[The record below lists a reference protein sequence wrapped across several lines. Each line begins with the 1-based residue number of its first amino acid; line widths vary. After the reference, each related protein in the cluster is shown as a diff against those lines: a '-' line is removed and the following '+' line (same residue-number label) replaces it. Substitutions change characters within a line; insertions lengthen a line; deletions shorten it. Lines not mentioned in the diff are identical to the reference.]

1 MIDVEDFGAGSSVM
15 KSSSRAVKNIAG
27 SSLKSKKFAQLL
39 YRMVAHFKPSVIVE
53 LGTSLGITTS
63 YLASGNTT
71 AQVYTLEGSQEISE
85 IAVNTFSH
93 LKIGNIILKTGAFE
107 QTLPEVLSE
116 ISQVDFA
123 FVDGNH
129 RRAPTLAYLDS
140 LLTVCNE
147 YSVIV
152 FDDIHWSSEMEE
164 AWVEIISNDAVTLSI
179 DLFFVGVVFFR
190 KDFKAKQHFSI
201 RF

>member
-1 MIDVEDFGAGSSVM
+1 M

>member
-1 MIDVEDFGAGSSVM
+1 MICVEDFGAGSSVT
-15 KSSSRAVKNIAG
+15 KSSSRSVKNIAG

-39 YRMVAHFKPSVIVE
+39 YRMVTYFKPSVIVE

-63 YLASGNTT
+63 YIASGNTT
-71 AQVYTLEGSQEISE
+71 AQVYTLEGSQAISE
-85 IAVNTFSH
+85 IATNTFSQ
-93 LKIGNIILKTGAFE
+93 LKIGNIILKEGAFE
-107 QTLPEVLSE
+107 QTLPELLSE
-116 ISQVDFA
+116 IPQVDFA

-129 RRAPTLAYLDS
+129 RRAPTLAYLDK
-140 LLTVCNE
+140 LLKVCNE
-147 YSVIV
+147 NSVIV

-164 AWVEIISNDAVTLSI
+164 AWLEIISNDAVTLSI
-179 DLFFVGVVFFR
+179 DLFVLGLVFFR